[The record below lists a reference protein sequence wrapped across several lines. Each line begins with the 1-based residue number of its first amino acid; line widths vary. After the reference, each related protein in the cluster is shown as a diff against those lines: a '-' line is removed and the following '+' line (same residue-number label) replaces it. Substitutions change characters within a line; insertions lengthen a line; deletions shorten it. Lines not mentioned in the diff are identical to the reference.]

1 MATPPEIHSAL
12 LAGGPG
18 PGSLLA
24 AAAQWQQLSLVYQD
38 TATELTQVLGAV
50 QTSQWQGPS
59 AAAYLASHTPYLAWL
74 QQAAAAS
81 ATTAAQ
87 HQTAAWAYSGAL
99 AAMPSLEE
107 LAANHA
113 IHAVLLA
120 TNFFGVNTVPI
131 AVNEADYTRMWVQ
144 AAETMTAYH
153 GTATAALA
161 AAPPIPPAPAIV
173 ANPAAASDP
182 SSGAG
187 SGWLQ
192 DLTRQL
198 ADLLGASG
206 QIEEL
211 LRLFEKFFENLG
223 FNPVISA
230 FLAVVALIAYDVL
243 WYPYYA
249 SYGLL
254 LLPFFAP
261 ALSALSALKLLPL
274 LLGQQ
279 VTVDQLPDLV
289 AASVGDT
296 GVDVA
301 ATVAVAP
308 PAAAGTSAGAGTS
321 AAPAATNAPLTPSV
335 DGAGAIL
342 GYLVSGWGPPGFKS
356 GPTTDMP
363 AAESAVTVRRATA
376 GLAATTQVRSKHIRR
391 SRDRARMHAYRYEFL
406 QATETPAATA
416 PETIPAAVPS
426 TRAAGLA
433 GRTHKDHTRLVPLL
447 PTSWHATDQVEQLTQ
462 PMNEGEDT

>member
-1 MATPPEIHSAL
+1 M
-12 LAGGPG
+12 LASGPG

-24 AAAQWQQLSLVYQD
+24 AAEQWQQLSIVYED
-38 TATELTQVLGAV
+38 TAAELTRVLGTVA
-50 QTSQWQGPS
+50 TSQWRGPS
-59 AAAYLASHTPYLAWL
+59 ASEYLAAHTPYLTWL

-107 LAANHA
+107 LGANHA

-131 AVNEADYTRMWVQ
+131 AANEADYTRMWVQ
-144 AAETMTAYH
+144 AAETMTVYH

-161 AAPPIPPAPAIV
+161 AAPHIPPAPAIV
-173 ANPAAASDP
+173 ANPAAATENASAAE
-182 SSGAG
+182 G
-187 SGWLQ
+187 GWLQ

-223 FNPVISA
+223 FNPVIA
-230 FLAVVALIAYDVL
+230 GFLAVVALIAYDVL

-274 LLGQQ
+274 LLSQQ
-279 VTVDQLPDLV
+279 VTADQLPDLV
-289 AASVGDT
+289 AASVGEAGPDLP
-296 GVDVA
+296 A
-301 ATVAVAP
+301 AMAVAP
-308 PAAAGTSAGAGTS
+308 PAAAGTSAGAATTAS
-321 AAPAATNAPLTPSV
+321 PATINAPVTPSV
-335 DGAGAIL
+335 EGVGAIL
-342 GYLVSGWGPPGFKS
+342 GYLVSGWGPPGVRS
-356 GPTTDMP
+356 GPTTGMP
-363 AAESAVTVRRATA
+363 ASETAVAVRRATA
-376 GLAATTQVRSKHIRR
+376 GVPATTQIRSQRIRR

-406 QATETPAATA
+406 QATETVAAATPDA
-416 PETIPAAVPS
+416 IPAAVPS
-426 TRAAGLA
+426 TRATGLA
-433 GRTHKDHTRLVPLL
+433 GRTDKDHARLVPLL
-447 PTSWHATDQVEQLTQ
+447 PTSWLATDQVEQLTQ
-462 PMNEGEDT
+462 LMDGEEET